1 MKETIEMLKE
11 IKQAIDNGFLHLPT
25 ELQYKAIFNAIE
37 ILENKPSIEEIRKE
51 VELEYMRGMTGGY
64 KNIDIISNIAKA
76 ILKYLEST
84 NDK

>member
-1 MKETIEMLKE
+1 
-11 IKQAIDNGFLHLPT
+11 
-25 ELQYKAIFNAIE
+25 
-37 ILENKPSIEEIRKE
+37 
-51 VELEYMRGMTGGY
+51 MTGGY